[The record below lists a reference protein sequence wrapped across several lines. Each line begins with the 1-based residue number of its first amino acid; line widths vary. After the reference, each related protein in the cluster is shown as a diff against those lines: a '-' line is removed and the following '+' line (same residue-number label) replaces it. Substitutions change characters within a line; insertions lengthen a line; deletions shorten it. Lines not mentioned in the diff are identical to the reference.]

1 MTMNVR
7 SQMASLAVLAVLVAA
22 CGPAMERVP
31 DVSPITGEPYPEGV
45 TPRETAE
52 TTTATLF
59 LAQAEAAEGQEARD
73 LYRRGLNA
81 ALEAVED
88 DPENPQGYWLAG
100 IGHVGVDEYEE
111 ADRVWDRAQELYPAY
126 ELEIEPAREM
136 AWVQALNQGIE
147 AYNAGDI
154 ERARELWEGAATIFD
169 RHPQAFANLGFIYAQ
184 DGQDERAIEMFR
196 EAVASVERP
205 MIRDLEEE
213 EIEERQAS
221 RDQALQTL
229 GQLLAR
235 TGQYEEAE
243 QIYREHV
250 ERDPDDV
257 QARTTLALILGQMGR
272 DAEAL
277 EIYEELLEA
286 PGVEPHALF
295 EAGVGLYQSDQFA
308 RAARAFERVTEMAPN
323 NRDAWYFRT
332 NALFAEE
339 AWEELIPVGEQTLE
353 LDPLNRHVH
362 LLIVGSYRDLGQTD
376 RALVWAERAEE
387 LPVAVDNI
395 QLDATQDI
403 AQVQG
408 IVEGNAASAGT
419 PIQLRFTFYGESGQ
433 LGTETVTVNAPAE
446 GETTNL
452 QVSMPTTER
461 ATGYRYEVL

>member
-1 MTMNVR
+1 
-7 SQMASLAVLAVLVAA
+7 
-22 CGPAMERVP
+22 
-31 DVSPITGEPYPEGV
+31 
-45 TPRETAE
+45 
-52 TTTATLF
+52 
-59 LAQAEAAEGQEARD
+59 
-73 LYRRGLNA
+73 
-81 ALEAVED
+81 
-88 DPENPQGYWLAG
+88 
-100 IGHVGVDEYEE
+100 
-111 ADRVWDRAQELYPAY
+111 
-126 ELEIEPAREM
+126 
-136 AWVQALNQGIE
+136 
-147 AYNAGDI
+147 
-154 ERARELWEGAATIFD
+154 
-169 RHPQAFANLGFIYAQ
+169 
-184 DGQDERAIEMFR
+184 MFR
-196 EAVASVERP
+196 EAVESVERP
-205 MIRDLEEE
+205 MIRELEEE
-213 EIEERQAS
+213 EVEEREAS

-243 QIYREHV
+243 QIYRQHV

-295 EAGVGLYQSDQFA
+295 EAGVGLYQSDQFE

-332 NALFAEE
+332 NALFAQE
-339 AWEELIPVGEQTLE
+339 AWQELIPVGEQTLE

-362 LLIVGSYRDLGQTD
+362 LLIVGSYRDLDQTD

-408 IVEGNAASAGT
+408 IVEGNAATAGT

-433 LGTETVTVNAPAE
+433 LGSETVH
-446 GETTNL
+446 GECAG
-452 QVSMPTTER
+452 R
-461 ATGYRYEVL
+461 G

>member
-1 MTMNVR
+1 
-7 SQMASLAVLAVLVAA
+7 
-22 CGPAMERVP
+22 MERVP

-59 LAQAEAAEGQEARD
+59 LARAEASEGEEARE
-73 LYRRGLNA
+73 LYRRGLDA
-81 ALEAVED
+81 ALEGVEE
-88 DPENPQGYWLAG
+88 DPENPQVYWLAG

-111 ADRVWDRAQELYPAY
+111 ADRMWERAQELYPAF

-147 AYNAGDI
+147 AYNAGDL
-154 ERARELWEGAATIFD
+154 ERARQYWEGAATIFD
-169 RHPQAFANLGFIYAQ
+169 KHPQAYANLGFIYAQ
-184 DGQDERAIEMFR
+184 DGEDQRAIDMFR

-213 EIEERQAS
+213 EISERDES
-221 RDQALQTL
+221 RDQALQNL

-235 TGQYEEAE
+235 TGQYDEAE
-243 QIYREHV
+243 RIYRQHL

-286 PGVEPHALF
+286 PGVEAHALF
-295 EAGVGLYQSDQFA
+295 EAGIGLYQSDQFE
-308 RAARAFERVTEMAPN
+308 RAARAFERVTQMAPN

-332 NALFAEE
+332 NALFAQE
-339 AWEELIPVGEQTLE
+339 AWQALIPVGEQTIE

-362 LLIVGSYRDLGQTD
+362 LLIVGAYRDLDQRD
-376 RALVWAERAEE
+376 RALEWAERAEE

-395 QLDATQDI
+395 QLDATQNT
-403 AQVQG
+403 AQVRG
-408 IVEGNAASAGT
+408 IVEGNAASQGT
-419 PIQLRFTFYGESGQ
+419 PIQLRFTFYGASGQ
-433 LGTETVTVNAPAE
+433 LGSETVTVNAPAA

-452 QVSMPTTER
+452 QVSMPTSER
-461 ATGYRYEVL
+461 ATGYRYEIL